1 MAGDTLPES
10 WKERL
15 LVSIIPE
22 DGSAQNFGALT
33 EDITAF
39 DWGDK
44 DIEGI
49 PLVNGGRIA
58 KWTPMADESMTLKV
72 YPLTGLPAPT
82 STAGTAT
89 GVVQLFHPQSTADTV
104 EPIIVDNSHNRNYHG
119 IVILMAKTLPSDLS
133 AVSLPAADIPCSRIQ
148 IINAYM
154 TSYKPSFDDKTWSA
168 EITFKWT
175 PFNKY
180 ASPNKREESTGNV
193 TSTQLSAAIT
203 TATSF

>member
-1 MAGDTLPES
+1 MAGDTLPDS

-15 LVSIIPE
+15 LISIIP
-22 DGSAQNFGALT
+22 DGGSAQDFAALT

-58 KWTPMADESMTLKV
+58 KWTPMTDESITMKV
-72 YPLTGLPAPT
+72 YPLTALPAST
-82 STAGTAT
+82 SAASSAT
-89 GVVQLFHPQSTADTV
+89 GVVQLYHPQSTADET
-104 EPIIVDNSHNRNYHG
+104 EPIVVDNSLVRKKFG
-119 IVILMAKTLPSDLS
+119 IVILMAKTLP
-133 AVSLPAADIPCSRIQ
+133 ANATTLPEVDVPAYRIQ

-154 TSYKPSFDDKTWSA
+154 TSYKPSFDDKHFSA

-180 ASPNKREESTGNV
+180 AVSNKREESTGNV
-193 TSTQLSAAIT
+193 TSTQLAAAIT